1 MIYARNTKKLKAI
14 SLNLGL
20 MNSMVVKYSAKK
32 VRIEKKESRNVS
44 LTETGSSEF

>member
-20 MNSMVVKYSAKK
+20 MHSMVMRYSAKK
-32 VRIEKKESRNVS
+32 ERSKTNGSS
-44 LTETGSSEF
+44 DGSQTETGSSEL